1 MQKKYL
7 TIQYTSLITKIFSN
21 LGMEWNLP
29 SCIKGIYKNL
39 NGERLRAS
47 PLKSGTS
54 DIHFTSLQHCTRV
67 SSPLARAGR

>member
-1 MQKKYL
+1 MIISADAEKIFD

-47 PLKSGTS
+47 PLK
-54 DIHFTSLQHCTRV
+54 
-67 SSPLARAGR
+67 